1 MTDEDPERAPPLAKA
16 GHFRALEIYLAV
28 ERHKQL
34 HGFQLRVAD
43 GKHRG
48 IRDELV
54 REVFDRMAQF
64 FQGVPGSCVD
74 PPPAPGKRIGCRYV
88 PRRSQGQCATD
99 CASSHDGSPLLPF
112 RHPAISE
119 QITNVL
125 FPVKTI
131 SYYRLEAPYIA
142 PEQSLVESDNR
153 VCNGGKYCLPSGLPR
168 LKESSKAQSRKTT
181 LKGQHTA
188 LDSQTGQTG
197 QNWQ

>member
-16 GHFRALEIYLAV
+16 GHFRAFEIYLAV

-74 PPPAPGKRIGCRYV
+74 PPPTPGKRIGCRYV
-88 PRRSQGQCATD
+88 PRRGQGQCATD
-99 CASSHDGSPLLPF
+99 CASSHDDPPQLLF

-125 FPVKTI
+125 SPVK
-131 SYYRLEAPYIA
+131 
-142 PEQSLVESDNR
+142 QSLTTGWRRRTLFQSNR
-153 VCNGGKYCLPSGLPR
+153 LLNPTTGSAMEAGTVCHRACH
-168 LKESSKAQSRKTT
+168 A
-181 LKGQHTA
+181 
-188 LDSQTGQTG
+188 
-197 QNWQ
+197 